1 MSGPRAKPFDFNS
14 VGPDAT
20 TVTRIQAA
28 RQQLDSAIGLY
39 FISDD
44 LVSRHTLLF
53 AAVGILN
60 PMIVAR
66 GGADLLMADKVAP
79 EFRDRW
85 LATLRQSSNFFKHGK
100 KESDPNDTVTFR
112 PSLDE
117 LTLTATIEGYGKIAE
132 HLSENMVLF
141 VMWIRRKYPTL
152 YAAPLSESE
161 IEMQRRFPEG
171 EKLDYFRYAK
181 WILSP
186 ECQGKT
192 GVVDLTRGDV
202 EGAILLRMWLADP
215 RSQASSD
222 ASSS

>member
-1 MSGPRAKPFDFNS
+1 MSGPRAKPFAFT
-14 VGPDAT
+14 VAGPDAT

-44 LVSRHTLLF
+44 LISRHTLLF
-53 AAVGILN
+53 AAIGILN
-60 PMIVAR
+60 PMILAR

-85 LATLRQSSNFFKHGK
+85 LATLKESSNFFKHGK
-100 KESDPNDTVTFR
+100 KDGDPNDTVTFR

-117 LTLTATIEGYGKIAE
+117 LTLSATIEGYGKIAGR
-132 HLSENMVLF
+132 LTENMILF

-152 YAAPLSESE
+152 YAAPLTESE
-161 IEMQRRFPEG
+161 IEMQRRFPDG
-171 EKLDYFRYAK
+171 EKLEYFRYSK

-186 ECQGKT
+186 ECNGKT
-192 GVVDLTRGDV
+192 GAVDLTRGDV
-202 EGAILLRMWLADP
+202 EGEILLRTWP
-215 RSQASSD
+215 VPTASNL
-222 ASSS
+222 